1 MADRHDDRT
10 ADEQRIVLLTARDP
24 LRAADTTYPA
34 RIAGELAAA
43 GHDVT
48 LVLLEDA
55 VALARRDHGG
65 AADLEAA
72 IGTGVRVLAEAEA
85 LSRRAVASV
94 GEGVKPTDLAEV
106 VDLLMTRTDRQ
117 AWL

>member
-1 MADRHDDRT
+1 MAGAHDPVER
-10 ADEQRIVLLTARDP
+10 QRVVLLTARDP

-34 RIAGELAAA
+34 RVARELAAA

-55 VALARRDHGG
+55 VVLARRAHDG

-72 IGTGVRVLAEAEA
+72 IGDGVRVLAEQEA
-85 LSRRAVASV
+85 LSRRAVAHV
-94 GEGVKPTDLAEV
+94 GEGVKSTDLGEV
-106 VDLLMTRTDRQ
+106 VDLLMTDSDRQ

>member
-1 MADRHDDRT
+1 MTDPAST
-10 ADEQRIVLLTARDP
+10 PPQRIVLLTARDP
-24 LRAADTTYPA
+24 LRAADTAYPA
-34 RIAGELAAA
+34 RAARDLAAA

-55 VALARRDHGG
+55 VVLARRDHAG

-72 IGTGVRVLAEAEA
+72 IGSGVRILAEEEA
-85 LSRRAVASV
+85 LARRAVAEV
-94 GEGVKPTDLAEV
+94 GEGVKPTGLAEV
-106 VDLLMTRTDRQ
+106 VDVLMDRTDRQ

>member
-1 MADRHDDRT
+1 MADLTTDERLDR
-10 ADEQRIVLLTARDP
+10 QRIVLLTARDP
-24 LRAADTTYPA
+24 LRAGDTAFPA
-34 RIAGELAAA
+34 RVAAELAVD
-43 GHDVT
+43 GHEVT

-55 VALARRDHGG
+55 VVHARRGHGA

-72 IGTGVRVLAEAEA
+72 IGNGVTVLAEAEA
-85 LSRRAVASV
+85 LSRRAVERV

-106 VDLLMTRTDRQ
+106 VDLLMTRSDRQ

>member
-1 MADRHDDRT
+1 MTEEVGTDR
-10 ADEQRIVLLTARDP
+10 QRVVLLTARDP

-34 RIAGELAAA
+34 RVARDLAVAGD
-43 GHDVT
+43 DVT

-55 VALARRDHGG
+55 VVLARRSHSG

-72 IGTGVRVLAEAEA
+72 IGEGVRVLAEEEA
-85 LSRRAVASV
+85 LSRRAVAHV

>member
-1 MADRHDDRT
+1 MTDHDRT
-10 ADEQRIVLLTARDP
+10 DPQRVVLLTARDP

-34 RIAGELAAA
+34 RVARDLAAG
-43 GHDVT
+43 GHEVS

-55 VALARRDHGG
+55 VVLARRDHSG
-65 AADLEAA
+65 AEDLEAA
-72 IGTGVRVLAEAEA
+72 IGAGVHVLAEEEA

-106 VDLLMTRTDRQ
+106 VDLLMTGTDRQ